1 MSALLISLATAT
13 TATLLAVVTGTAL
26 AAWRAHRRGPWLGLL
41 DAVCLLP
48 LVLPPTVT
56 GLLLLLTFG
65 KRSPLGGL
73 LDTIGLPLVFS
84 WPGTVV
90 AAFVVSFPIVYL
102 LTRSAFLMIDP
113 ELHDAGRLLGVT
125 PLQRLLRI
133 DIPIAKASI
142 AAAAVLA
149 FARALGEFGATLML
163 AGNIPGRTQTM
174 PTAIYTATESGD
186 LPLALGL
193 SAILIV
199 LSTTVVLIA
208 NRWAWQK

>member
-1 MSALLISLATAT
+1 MSPLPLSLATAL
-13 TATLLAVVTGTAL
+13 TATLLALILGTAL
-26 AAWRAHRRGPWLGLL
+26 AAWRAPRRGPWVTAL

-73 LDTIGLPLVFS
+73 LEQIGLPLVFS

-113 ELHDAGRLLGVT
+113 ELRDASRVLGVG
-125 PLQRLLRI
+125 PLQRLIKI
-133 DIPIAKASI
+133 DIPIARASI

-186 LPLALGL
+186 IPLALTL
-193 SAILIV
+193 SAVLIA
-199 LSTTVVLIA
+199 LSTAVVLIA
-208 NRWAWQK
+208 NRWAWK

>member
-1 MSALLISLATAT
+1 MPAFLISLQTALTATA
-13 TATLLAVVTGTAL
+13 LALILGTIL
-26 AAWRAHRRGPWLGLL
+26 AAWRASRRSPWLGLL

-65 KRSPLGGL
+65 RRSPLGGL
-73 LDTIGLPLVFS
+73 LDQIGLPLVFS

-113 ELHDAGRLLGVT
+113 ELHDASRLLGVNRF
-125 PLQRLLRI
+125 QRLLQI
-133 DIPIAKASI
+133 DIPIARASI

-186 LPLALGL
+186 LPLALTL
-193 SAILIV
+193 SAVLIA

-208 NRWAWQK
+208 NRWAWK

>member
-1 MSALLISLATAT
+1 MSPLLLSLATAF
-13 TATLLAVVTGTAL
+13 TATILALIFGTTL
-26 AAWRAHRRGPWLGLL
+26 AAWRAHRRGPWLAAL
-41 DAVCLLP
+41 DAACLLP

-65 KRSPLGGL
+65 KRSPLGSL
-73 LDTIGLPLVFS
+73 LDHIGLPLVFS

-102 LTRSAFLMIDP
+102 FTRSAFLMIEP
-113 ELHDAGRLLGVT
+113 ELRDASRILGVR
-125 PLQRLLRI
+125 PLQRLIQI
-133 DIPIAKASI
+133 DIPIARASI

-186 LPLALGL
+186 LPLALTL
-193 SAILIV
+193 SAVLIA

-208 NRWAWQK
+208 NRWAWK